1 MPLRNTSGKR
11 IVLWLIVGL
20 VLVSFV
26 GLDILF
32 ALKP

>member
-1 MPLRNTSGKR
+1 MPLRDTSGKR
-11 IVLWLIVGL
+11 VVLWIIIGL